1 MNWTIPNILTALR
14 LIAAP
19 AVVIATLAFQDPLS
33 YWIALIIFV
42 VAGLTDFVDGY
53 LARLWK
59 QETAF
64 GKMMDP
70 IADKTIVIMTLIAL
84 LVPFKFSALIMIPTL
99 VIIFREIL
107 VSGLREFLG
116 NKSNLLSVTRLAKW
130 KTSFQI
136 IAICSLYIAL
146 LLNFYQMSS
155 NDNVTGIQLSMIL
168 EKTPRNHSSILLI
181 ASICLLWIATILT
194 FLSGYEYLL
203 KAIKFISEK
212 NKND

>member
-33 YWIALIIFV
+33 YWIALLIFL

-70 IADKTIVIMTLIAL
+70 IADKTIVIMTLIVL
-84 LVPFKFSALIMIPTL
+84 LVPFNFSTLIIIPTL

-168 EKTPRNHSSILLI
+168 EKTPRNHSSLLLI
-181 ASICLLWIATILT
+181 ASIFLLWIATILT

>member
-33 YWIALIIFV
+33 YWIALIIFE

-84 LVPFKFSALIMIPTL
+84 LEPFNFSALILIPTL
-99 VIIFREIL
+99 VIVFREIL

-168 EKTPRNHSSILLI
+168 EKTPRNHSSLLLI
-181 ASICLLWIATILT
+181 ASIFLLWIATILT

>member
-14 LIAAP
+14 LVAAP
-19 AVVIATLAFQDPLS
+19 AVVIATLAFHDPIS
-33 YWIALIIFV
+33 YWTSLIIFAI
-42 VAGLTDFVDGY
+42 AGLTDFVDGY

-59 QETAF
+59 QETTF

-70 IADKTIVIMTLIAL
+70 IADKTIVIMTLIVL
-84 LVPFKFSALIMIPTL
+84 LLPFQFNPLIMIPTL

-155 NDNVTGIQLSMIL
+155 NGNVTGIQLSMIL

>member
-19 AVVIATLAFQDPLS
+19 AVVIATLAFQEPLS
-33 YWIALIIFV
+33 YWIALLIFV

-84 LVPFKFSALIMIPTL
+84 LVPFNFSTLIIIPTL

-168 EKTPRNHSSILLI
+168 EKTPRNHSSLLLI
-181 ASICLLWIATILT
+181 ASIFLLWIATILT

>member
-84 LVPFKFSALIMIPTL
+84 LVPFNFSALIMIPTL

-146 LLNFYQMSS
+146 LLNFYQISS
-155 NDNVTGIQLSMIL
+155 NGNVTGIQLSMI
-168 EKTPRNHSSILLI
+168 
-181 ASICLLWIATILT
+181 
-194 FLSGYEYLL
+194 
-203 KAIKFISEK
+203 
-212 NKND
+212 